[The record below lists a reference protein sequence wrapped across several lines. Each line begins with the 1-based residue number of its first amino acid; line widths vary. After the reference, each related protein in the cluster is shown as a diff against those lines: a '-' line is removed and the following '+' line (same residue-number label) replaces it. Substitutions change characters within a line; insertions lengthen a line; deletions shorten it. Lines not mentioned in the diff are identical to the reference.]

1 MSGLTS
7 KYLEDFGKKYCNTFL
22 GVYPSDL
29 HPNIKDNSKFSLIFN
44 ESKHDQEGTHFVGVY
59 ATRKRIFLM
68 DSLGLKCENE
78 NILEFL
84 KSSKRDIVETK
95 KQIQSFDSIYC
106 GYFSIAFILFMCVH
120 ESPSMFLRIFSTKN
134 LEANNKIVVD
144 LIICLLKKIK

>member
-29 HPNIKDNSKFSLIFN
+29 HPNIKNKSTFSLIFN

-59 ATRKRIFLM
+59 ANRKRIFLM

-120 ESPSMFLRIFSTKN
+120 EYPSKFLKNFSTKN